1 MTTLCQIELDT
12 AVCLCTDV
20 CTKEKERQM
29 PNLKQRLAV
38 ERQQFLIVFSV
49 SVHCSASVQYKNSC
63 PEMFSVTPELKIKQE
78 GVTECVIIVL

>member
-20 CTKEKERQM
+20 CTKEKEHQM

-49 SVHCSASVQYKNSC
+49 SVHCSEAVQYKHSC
-63 PEMFSVTPELKIKQE
+63 PEMLSVTPELKIKQE
-78 GVTECVIIVL
+78 GEAGCVIIVI